1 MRQRI
6 RAMTPA
12 DAEGVIELW
21 RRTEWMGLDERHD
34 TPEGLSATLGAHPD
48 LSFVAEAPD
57 GRLVGAVLGT
67 SDTRSGMLR
76 HLAVD
81 AGARG
86 SGLGRALVGR
96 VLEALR
102 ARGIERCMIHVY
114 AENAEALAFWESI
127 GWRRRDHIVYLR
139 RDMGE
144 RTDGRNGTGFT

>member
-1 MRQRI
+1 
-6 RAMTPA
+6 MTPA
-12 DAEGVIELW
+12 DAEAVIEFW
-21 RRTEWMGLDERHD
+21 KRTEWMGLDERRD
-34 TPEGLSATLGAHPD
+34 TPEGLARTLGVHPD
-48 LSFVAEAPD
+48 LSFVAEGVD

-86 SGLGRALVGR
+86 AGLGSALVDR
-96 VLEALR
+96 VLEALA

-127 GWRRRDHIVYLR
+127 GWTRPDDIVYLKR
-139 RDMGE
+139 AIG
-144 RTDGRNGTGFT
+144 GRSD